1 MPNSFYGRQ
10 RPLYVPP
17 SSLEYVKVR
26 MTTTTRKTMMETEPL
41 TEVSKRIVIFGAAG
55 DLCKRKLIPALFEL
69 WKKNLLPKGLL
80 IVGASRRDLPK
91 ETWLNHLGDYPQ
103 DFTAWL
109 DFISCDLD
117 CQESLNKL
125 HDESADTTY
134 FLSVPPS
141 TYGAAITNLKEAGFL
156 DDPQRSRVVIEKP
169 FGYDYKSA
177 CNLQSVVERHLREK
191 QVYRIDHYLGKDTV
205 NNILATRFSNILL
218 EPLWSR
224 QYIEEVQ
231 IFATETLG
239 CEGRSQ
245 YYDGSGVV
253 RDMLQN
259 HMLQVLALIAMEA
272 PCKMTATEI
281 RREKTKVLA
290 ATRLGYKTIFG
301 QYEGYKSEDG
311 VDPNSATP
319 TFVAGDLYVDNWRW
333 EGVPFHFMTG
343 KKMPYGCVEVVV
355 KLKAP
360 PQQLFEGHEYND
372 RIVMRLQPH
381 PHFDIRIDMKAPGFK
396 NDVETATLT
405 HRYPDWLGVD
415 GYEKLLYDALHDDQ
429 SNFVHSEEVL
439 ESWRIVDDLLCTG
452 EYCPIRTVPYL
463 YSGGTWGPQYKT
475 DFITKWDYPA

>member
-1 MPNSFYGRQ
+1 
-10 RPLYVPP
+10 
-17 SSLEYVKVR
+17 
-26 MTTTTRKTMMETEPL
+26 MMEMEPP
-41 TEVSKRIVIFGAAG
+41 TSKRLVIFGATG

-69 WKKNLLPKGLL
+69 WKKQLLPPNLL
-80 IVGASRRDLPK
+80 IVGASRR
-91 ETWLNHLGDYPQ
+91 EIQREVWLRSLGDYPE
-103 DFTAWL
+103 DFTHWL
-109 DFISCDLD
+109 DFTSCDLA
-117 CQESLNKL
+117 CQESLMNL
-125 HDESADTTY
+125 HDKTQDTTY
-134 FLSVPPS
+134 FLSVPPER
-141 TYGAAITNLKEAGFL
+141 YENAIINLKEAGFL
-156 DDPQRSRVVIEKP
+156 DDPDHSRVVIEKP

-177 CNLQSVVERHLREK
+177 DNLQSVVGRHLREK

-218 EPLWSR
+218 EPLWNR
-224 QYIEEVQ
+224 NYIEEVQ
-231 IFATETLG
+231 IYATETIG

-290 ATRLGYKTIFG
+290 ATRLGHKVIFG
-301 QYEGYKSEDG
+301 QYDGYRDEEG
-311 VDPNSATP
+311 VDPGSATA
-319 TFVAGDLYVDNWRW
+319 TYIAGDLYIDNWRW
-333 EGVPFHFMTG
+333 EGVPFHFMSG
-343 KKMPYGCVEVVV
+343 KKMPYQCVEVVI

-415 GYEKLLYDALHDDQ
+415 GYEKLLFDALNSDQ

-452 EYCPIRTVPYL
+452 EKCPIRTVPYI
-463 YSGGTWGPQYKT
+463 YMPGAWGPSHKT
-475 DFITKWDYPA
+475 QFITNWDYPA